1 MKAGLLKA
9 GKIVIGVVLG
19 GIIGNVVD
27 KGVDKTV
34 EFVTKKKEK
43 AHD

>member
-43 AHD
+43 AHN